1 MTGYI
6 LSLAFLGSFIGN
18 AFGLGGGF
26 IYNPVQIGIGVS
38 PPVAASTSM
47 YMIMF
52 SSAASCCLFLIF
64 GKLNVTF
71 SLWMAIYSGIG
82 VLFGMYYMGKIMKKY
97 KRPSL
102 VSVVLSISL
111 CIATGFSAYTN
122 IKMLVKQKAAGL
134 DIYSGEDIC

>member
-1 MTGYI
+1 
-6 LSLAFLGSFIGN
+6 
-18 AFGLGGGF
+18 
-26 IYNPVQIGIGVS
+26 
-38 PPVAASTSM
+38 M

-64 GKLNVTF
+64 GKLNVKF

-122 IKMLVKQKAAGL
+122 IMMLIKQKAAGL